1 MMRSVPLAP
10 ILALLALLGAC
21 GPSNRSVNSVKA
33 PTVQTSQLAYDI
45 RFAGYD
51 GLAADQSVALE
62 QWLAAIGV
70 AYGDRISVDD
80 PVAAGSPARRAA
92 VAGVV
97 AKFGLMVDDAAPVT
111 AALPAGMARVVV
123 TRLKVTPPDCPDWRR
138 KSNPEIGASSMS
150 NFGCAT
156 VSNLSLMVADPND
169 LIAGQT
175 YAGPDG
181 HTTSKAINVY
191 REQKPTGSKSLS
203 AADTAT
209 TGN

>member
-1 MMRSVPLAP
+1 MMRTVPLAS
-10 ILALLALLGAC
+10 IVALALLAGC
-21 GPSNRSVNSVKA
+21 GPTNRSVNHVKA
-33 PTVQTSQLAYDI
+33 PTIQSTQLAYDV

-51 GLAADQSVALE
+51 GLAADQAAALE
-62 QWLAAIGV
+62 QWLAAVGI

-80 PVAAGSPARRAA
+80 PVASGSAARRAA

-97 AKFGLMVDDAAPVT
+97 ARFGLMVEEAAPVT
-111 AALPAGMARVVV
+111 TALPAGMARVVV

-138 KSNPEIGASSMS
+138 KSNPEMGASSMS

-156 VSNLSLMVADPND
+156 VSNLSLMVANPSD
-169 LIAGQT
+169 LIEGQT
-175 YAGPDG
+175 YTGADG

-191 REQKPTGSKSLS
+191 REQKPTGAKALSK
-203 AADTAT
+203 ADTVT